1 MLITHLNSRLKSAPP
16 RYVIIRG
23 MFEVRDRYCTLADD
37 FSTRVDTVP
46 AAAWSNQSPCEE
58 WKARDVVAHVIGIHR
73 HFLSVLDGT
82 PEPSGDPGDVVPA
95 WAAARSDVETALADP
110 DRAGR
115 VVETPFGMMPFEV
128 FVGRFMSVDLLIHT
142 WDLSRATGLDER
154 INADAVGHAYAGLK
168 PMDAMLRGP
177 GMFGDKV
184 TPPAGADLQ
193 TEFLCFLGRDAAPL
207 L

>member
-1 MLITHLNSRLKSAPP
+1 MS
-16 RYVIIRG
+16 
-23 MFEVRDRYCTLADD
+23 EVLDRYRALADD
-37 FSTRVDTVP
+37 FSARVNTVP
-46 AAAWSNQSPCEE
+46 PAAWSNQSPCEE
-58 WKARDVVAHVIGIHR
+58 WTARDVVAHVIGVQR
-73 HFLSVLDGT
+73 HFLDGT

-95 WAAARSDVETALADP
+95 WAAARSDVEAALADP

-115 VVETPFGMMPFEV
+115 VVETPFGTMPFEV
-128 FVGRFMSVDLLIHT
+128 LVGRFIALDLLVHT

-154 INADAVGHAYAGLK
+154 INADAVGHAYEAIM
-168 PMDAMLRGP
+168 PMDAMLRGA
-177 GMFGDKV
+177 GMFKDKV

>member
-1 MLITHLNSRLKSAPP
+1 VP
-16 RYVIIRG
+16 
-23 MFEVRDRYCTLADD
+23 EVLDRYRALADD
-37 FSTRVDTVP
+37 FSARVNTVP

-58 WKARDVVAHVIGIHR
+58 WKARDVVGHVIGIHR

-82 PEPSGDPGDVVPA
+82 PEPSGDPGDVVAA
-95 WAAARSDVETALADP
+95 WTAVRSDVETALADP

-115 VVETPFGMMPFEV
+115 VVETPFGTMPFEV
-128 FVGRFMSVDLLIHT
+128 LVGRVMSVDLLVHT

-154 INADAVGHAYAGLK
+154 INADAVGHAYEGLK
-168 PMDAMLRGP
+168 PMDAMLRGQ
-177 GMFGDKV
+177 GMFKDKV

-207 L
+207 H

>member
-1 MLITHLNSRLKSAPP
+1 MSDLL
-16 RYVIIRG
+16 
-23 MFEVRDRYCTLADD
+23 DRYRALADD
-37 FSTRVDTVP
+37 FSARVNTVP

-58 WKARDVVAHVIGIHR
+58 WTARDVVTHVIGIHR

-82 PEPSGDPGDVVPA
+82 PEPSSDPGDVVPA

-110 DRAGR
+110 ERAGR
-115 VVETPFGMMPFEV
+115 VVETPFGAVPFEV
-128 FVGRFMSVDLLIHT
+128 FVGRFMSVDLLVHT

-154 INADAVGHAYAGLK
+154 LNADAVVHAYEGLK

-177 GMFGDKV
+177 GMFRDKV

-207 L
+207 PESESATRVR